1 MADRLQRSSAD
12 SAQLLHAANELSQR
26 EARLC
31 ARRDAVSELEAAL
44 AVTLTQRNIL
54 CSSLVSDEFF
64 DALDAAHAVC
74 RLDHCLPTTF
84 SNEYFS
90 SSHSCSPIAFAGVA
104 PPFYL
109 QHTAVQCRRRCK
121 IVEP

>member
-31 ARRDAVSELEAAL
+31 ARRDAVTELEAAL
-44 AVTLTQRNIL
+44 AVTLTQRNVL
-54 CSSLVSDEFF
+54 SSSLVSDEFF

-74 RLDHCLPTTF
+74 RLDHYPPAMSISAPVADAHTLLLQALYRLFIFNTPQ
-84 SNEYFS
+84 
-90 SSHSCSPIAFAGVA
+90 CSAGGA
-104 PPFYL
+104 ARL
-109 QHTAVQCRRRCK
+109 
-121 IVEP
+121 